1 MCNLILLAL
10 LYKGNNTINKMN
22 NLQGILIPTLLLLLR
37 YKVFGFSPY

>member
-1 MCNLILLAL
+1 
-10 LYKGNNTINKMN
+10 MN